1 MCSIDQWITKACMW
15 NPNVTTEE
23 LVSMLVRSNMGA
35 LSERRG
41 VDTMLVRVDMA
52 IVEISD
58 GFLDCEYDTE
68 DENYARTGKV
78 IATLEGVRRYF
89 ELVLDYMDTH
99 G

>member
-58 GFLDCEYDTE
+58 GFLDCEHDTE
-68 DENYARTGKV
+68 DENYTRTGRV
-78 IATLEGVRRYF
+78 ITTLEGVRKYF